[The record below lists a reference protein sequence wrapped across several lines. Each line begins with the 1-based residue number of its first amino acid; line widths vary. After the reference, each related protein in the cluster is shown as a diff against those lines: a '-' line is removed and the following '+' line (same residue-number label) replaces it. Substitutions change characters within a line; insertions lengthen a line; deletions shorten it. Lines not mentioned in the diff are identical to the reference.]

1 MAPPLGRL
9 GGRPFERRLS
19 AEPTTAV
26 ARRDVAE
33 LLEPPLGLVP
43 CERHPVAEQTFVIFV
58 LKQDVLQGVP
68 VVVRSRGREI
78 GLQVGDEFV
87 FVVVEPL
94 GILDRQVEGD
104 LLGRARRCGIP
115 PDLEIRVEVV
125 EGAFPGQLAGVAWL
139 VSGLLSGCVVLLAW
153 LTISGSG

>member
-78 GLQVGDEFV
+78 GLQVGDEFM

-125 EGAFPGQLAGVAWL
+125 EGAGIAAQEPLVL
-139 VSGLLSGCVVLLAW
+139 VSDE
-153 LTISGSG
+153 GSTAPNGPGAPSRLILVR